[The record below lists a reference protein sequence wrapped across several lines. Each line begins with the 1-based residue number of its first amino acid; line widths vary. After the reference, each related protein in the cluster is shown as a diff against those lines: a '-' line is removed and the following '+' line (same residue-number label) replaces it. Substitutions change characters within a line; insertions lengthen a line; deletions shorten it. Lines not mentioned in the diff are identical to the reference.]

1 MPSRTMTHAVRIRDF
16 FQVLEKVMLLFF
28 KASSAWSLP
37 WPITEFCWTRWR
49 NIEIVFF
56 FKFPNFHLWT
66 WMKGLPKLS
75 ALVWYASQVLSTF
88 NLAEPILL
96 LTSVLSVL
104 CHLLTNRVILKDM
117 KTSKYETP
125 SIQACAWSCQK
136 FQYFYKKMKS

>member
-16 FQVLEKVMLLFF
+16 QVLEKVMLLFF
-28 KASSAWSLP
+28 KVSSACSLP
-37 WPITEFCWTRWR
+37 RTITEFCWTRWR
-49 NIEIVFF
+49 KIIEIVFLISQLPF
-56 FKFPNFHLWT
+56 MDMNERT
-66 WMKGLPKLS
+66 PKLS
-75 ALVWYASQVLSTF
+75 ALVWYVSQVLSTF

-104 CHLLTNRVILKDM
+104 HHLLMNRVILKDM

-136 FQYFYKKMKS
+136 FQYFYKKIKS

>member
-1 MPSRTMTHAVRIRDF
+1 MPFEFEIF

-28 KASSAWSLP
+28 KVSSACSLP
-37 WPITEFCWTRWR
+37 RTITEFCWTRWR
-49 NIEIVFF
+49 KIIEIVFLISQL
-56 FKFPNFHLWT
+56 PLWI

-75 ALVWYASQVLSTF
+75 ALVWYVSQVLSTF

-104 CHLLTNRVILKDM
+104 GHLLMNRVILKDM

-136 FQYFYKKMKS
+136 FQYFYKKN